1 MQLKGTS
8 LRDIEM
14 QNNVKKHAQW
24 LLLNEKT
31 RNGLQKAIGAGASG
45 LIAGVVDDDLSN
57 TIISN
62 IKEKVRINANAQG
75 LPYLNYVVDI
85 PSGGSFVMKGVA
97 KVGVIDFGATAYSIY
112 LNGEYYNNMSDFA
125 KASAVDIVALGATT
139 VGGIIVGAATS
150 NVAAIVV
157 GGVVVGFIV
166 DSIASNAKPEINING
181 KGR

>member
-1 MQLKGTS
+1 
-8 LRDIEM
+8 
-14 QNNVKKHAQW
+14 
-24 LLLNEKT
+24 
-31 RNGLQKAIGAGASG
+31 
-45 LIAGVVDDDLSN
+45 
-57 TIISN
+57 
-62 IKEKVRINANAQG
+62 
-75 LPYLNYVVDI
+75 
-85 PSGGSFVMKGVA
+85 
-97 KVGVIDFGATAYSIY
+97 
-112 LNGEYYNNMSDFA
+112 MSDFA